1 MARKRTQQR
10 AGTRQKNSTPVV
22 FADTSAKLQKNI
34 EF

>member
-22 FADTSAKLQKNI
+22 FADVVGKVTKKY
-34 EF
+34 